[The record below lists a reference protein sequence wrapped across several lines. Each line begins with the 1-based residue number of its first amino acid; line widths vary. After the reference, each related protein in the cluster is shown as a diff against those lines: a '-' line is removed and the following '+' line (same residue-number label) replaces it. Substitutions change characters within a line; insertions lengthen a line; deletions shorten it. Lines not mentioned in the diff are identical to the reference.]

1 MQARRS
7 NTDRT
12 AATRAALIAA
22 GRALFVERGYAAT
35 GTPDLVAAA
44 GVTRGA
50 LYHHFAD
57 KAALFLAVVEAEARD
72 VATEIDAATTAG
84 LKPAEALRAGG
95 RAFLDAMARPGRT
108 RLLLV
113 EAPSLLDPETLARI
127 DSEHGGRTLAEGLA
141 DAIGRDRPPQT
152 LLPLADLLSAAFDR
166 AALAIAGGADRQ
178 PYEIA
183 LAALMDGVLTGNRA

>member
-1 MQARRS
+1 MQVRRS

-22 GRALFVERGYAAT
+22 GRALFIERGYAAT

-72 VATEIDAATTAG
+72 VATEIEAATTAG

-113 EAPSLLDPETLARI
+113 EAPSVLDPETLARI
-127 DSEHGGRTLAEGLA
+127 DREHGGGTLAEGLA
-141 DAIGRDRPPQT
+141 DALGKELT
-152 LLPLADLLSAAFDR
+152 ALLPLAELISAAFDR
-166 AALAIAGGADRQ
+166 AALAIAHGADRKA
-178 PYEIA
+178 YESA
-183 LAALMDGVLTGNRA
+183 LAVLVDGIVSGT